1 MSDEPTPQSNVI
13 PILIVFILIA
23 AVAGVLYAKHVRD
36 GGEAESGA
44 IKSQCPCS
52 GHLAPAASAGNDLV
66 PPPPPPPVA
75 DAGAQ

>member
-13 PILIVFILIA
+13 PILIVFILVA

-36 GGEAESGA
+36 SREAESGA
-44 IKSQCPCS
+44 IKTQCPCS
-52 GHLAPAASAGNDLV
+52 GHLAPAASAGNDMV
-66 PPPPPPPVA
+66 PPPPPVA